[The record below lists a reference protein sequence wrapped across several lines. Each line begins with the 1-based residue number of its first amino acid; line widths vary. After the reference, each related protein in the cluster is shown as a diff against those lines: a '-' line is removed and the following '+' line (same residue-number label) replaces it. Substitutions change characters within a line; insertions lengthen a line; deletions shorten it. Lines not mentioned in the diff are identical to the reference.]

1 MTPDNTVGNTDEVL
15 EGPGMRGRV
24 VSVNLSERKTVR
36 KTRGERG
43 TLVLD
48 RGFEGDAHAGD
59 WHRQVS
65 LLAQESIDTMVAKG
79 LDVGPGDFAE
89 NITTEGLDILALPVG
104 TVMRVGSSAVLEL
117 SQIGKVCHNK
127 CAIYYQAGDCVM
139 PREGIFA
146 VVRVPGDVVVGD
158 SVEVVSLGDGFCD
171 RSPEES
177 LLASQEVRAANECRR
192 ITGEPAKE

>member
-1 MTPDNTVGNTDEVL
+1 MTLENTPGTVGT
-15 EGPGMRGRV
+15 V
-24 VSVNLSERKTVR
+24 VSVNLSEKKTMR
-36 KTRGERG
+36 KTRYDRG
-43 TLVLD
+43 SLVLD

-65 LLAQESIDTMVAKG
+65 LLALESIEEMQAKG

-89 NITTEGLDILALPVG
+89 NITTSGVDVMTLPVG
-104 TVMRVGSSAVLEL
+104 SVLRIGETVVLEV

-146 VVRVPGDVVVGD
+146 VVRVPGDIAVGD
-158 SVEVVSLGDGFCD
+158 PVEVVEHGDGTCD
-171 RSPEES
+171 RSPADS
-177 LLASQEVRAANECRR
+177 LEASEQVRAANECSKV
-192 ITGEPAKE
+192 AKAENGGSADA